1 MARRRKSL
9 GAAGVEAELAALAP
23 ALASKED
30 LPWAEPYLVRDP
42 YSMVGTQ
49 WLVLGPVFM
58 GVRCVGANGG
68 YFPGVSV
75 KVIDRVIQDW
85 QLRNYPRAG
94 EERSLQDIISGI
106 KKSMLDHGASSLA
119 VEWIGALSPFTQK
132 ELNTMAEKLK
142 TKNVAAAD
150 SAPKAASA
158 KTAKVAKA
166 PKETSAKKGNPEALS
181 KAREASAGKRAE
193 LDTKKITI
201 NTEKKANPY
210 REGTKAHATFEL
222 IKTSKTVADVRTA
235 ATDAHDFGYVRYAS
249 RDGHITL
256 S

>member
-1 MARRRKSL
+1 MRLLPAEKPEKPEPMRPPRKYRKSFDV
-9 GAAGVEAELAALAP
+9 AAASSIEEDAA
-23 ALASKED
+23 

-85 QLRNYPRAG
+85 QLRNYPRVG

-142 TKNVAAAD
+142 TKNTGVTD
-150 SAPKAASA
+150 SAPAKAVKAPKVA
-158 KTAKVAKA
+158 KPAKA
-166 PKETSAKKGNPEALS
+166 PKETGERTRAPAVEDTRKIKLVSKK
-181 KAREASAGKRAE
+181 
-193 LDTKKITI
+193 
-201 NTEKKANPY
+201 NPY
-210 REGTKAHATFEL
+210 REGSNRAAAFNALKNA
-222 IKTSKTVADVRTA
+222 KTVADYKA
-235 ATDAHDFGYVRYAS
+235 AGGKPKYIARWAEEGVIELA
-249 RDGHITL
+249 
-256 S
+256 